1 MSRSESYSRDAGI
14 EPAIQSNLGRRFR
27 AMYRGFTR
35 EPVPM
40 EQIELLLALRRVER
54 ERRCDSS
61 GSPH

>member
-1 MSRSESYSRDAGI
+1 MSRPENHSRDARI
-14 EPAIQSNLGRRFR
+14 ELAIQKKLGRRLR
-27 AMYRGFTR
+27 AAYRGFTR